1 LPSGWAEP
9 GTPAPGFVPGLCQ
22 GSNCGMYKCQ
32 GHAGRNPSFQEKKK
46 HGHNLVYKQKLT
58 IGWGER
64 LDGFVEDS
72 DSLLGFV
79 F

>member
-1 LPSGWAEP
+1 
-9 GTPAPGFVPGLCQ
+9 
-22 GSNCGMYKCQ
+22 MYKCQ